1 MPRCLS
7 ILNQYFGIPI
17 KLSTAYTY
25 TEYFRSKSKQARR
38 HHAGSGINP
47 RISLR
52 KSTRYCQRH
61 PSLNSHYATTN
72 VNYTIESM
80 CFSNGCAA
88 VERDNKTLVHTDVE
102 VVQRPSKSW
111 MKIGIAYSDYD
122 WAKDSNRT
130 LAITTFQLISP
141 KTAMIMNI

>member
-1 MPRCLS
+1 MPRCVS

-25 TEYFRSKSKQARR
+25 AKKFLLKSKQARR

-47 RISLR
+47 GISLR
-52 KSTRYCQRH
+52 KSTRDGQRH

-111 MKIGIAYSDYD
+111 MKIEIAYSDYD
-122 WAKDSNRT
+122 
-130 LAITTFQLISP
+130 
-141 KTAMIMNI
+141 